1 LIVQVIADFLR
12 IVGERGLAFGRLG
25 REAAAGSCRP
35 ALAWSQWKSTELPGP
50 GSPGGGGIMTI
61 ARAEDWRRRGGHF
74 SWRPTA
80 EDAVPVEVFHI
91 ELGDP
96 GAAVLLLIHG
106 WPTSSI
112 DWSGVA
118 GPLSARFRVCA
129 LDFPGYGFS
138 GKPQGWGYSLRRDAE
153 LIEFYLAEVIDAKAA
168 VIVAHDRGDSV
179 ALAHAARCA
188 DSRPATRLEHLVL
201 SNGNIFLP
209 LSNLTQAQRRILD
222 AGSGPQIAAAVTPAA
237 LAAGLGATTF
247 TPPRRPG
254 DPEVQALTATFAHGN
269 GMNVLHETIQYLA
282 ERATDEQRWLTALAG
297 APFPVTVIWGL
308 SDTVSPPRV
317 ASYVWN
323 QYLMLKPGG
332 NRLYFIPDANHYLQA
347 DRPDAFI
354 QVLLHALG
362 PADGQGPGALGPEP
376 GAPLL
381 VDTSRERL
389 PAAADLLRAQDPAST
404 N

>member
-1 LIVQVIADFLR
+1 
-12 IVGERGLAFGRLG
+12 
-25 REAAAGSCRP
+25 
-35 ALAWSQWKSTELPGP
+35 
-50 GSPGGGGIMTI
+50 MTMP
-61 ARAEDWRRRGGHF
+61 RAEDWRHRGGYF
-74 SWRPTA
+74 CWRPAA
-80 EDAVPVEVFHI
+80 EDAVPVDIFHV

-96 GAAVLLLIHG
+96 RAAVLLLVHG

-112 DWSGVA
+112 DWLEVA

-153 LIEFYLAEVIDAKAA
+153 LIEFYLAQVIGAEAA

-179 ALAHAARCA
+179 ALVHAARCA
-188 DSRPATRLEHLVL
+188 QGRSATRLEHLVL

-209 LSNLTQAQRRILD
+209 LSNLTQAQRRILAAD
-222 AGSGPQIAAAVTPAA
+222 SGPQIAAAVSPAA

-247 TPPRRPG
+247 TPPRGPG
-254 DPEVQALTATFAHGN
+254 DPQIEALTATFAHGD
-269 GMNVLHETIQYLA
+269 GMTVLHETIQYLA
-282 ERATDEQRWLTALAG
+282 ERATDEQGWLGTLAG

-308 SDTVSPPRV
+308 CDTVSPPRV
-317 ASYVWN
+317 ASYVWDR
-323 QYLMLKPGG
+323 YLMLKPGG
-332 NRLYFIPDANHYLQA
+332 NRLYFIPDAHHYLQA
-347 DRPDAFI
+347 DRPDAF
-354 QVLLHALG
+354 VTALLHALG

-389 PAAADLLRAQDPAST
+389 PAAADLLRAEDPAST
-404 N
+404 S